1 MQQRTPR
8 LFSVRTIVLGLVLV
22 LAFIL
27 VYPTLHTYLRQE
39 VELRALRGEVAD
51 ARQRNEDLE
60 AELARWDDPAYVTAQ
75 ARERLSYV
83 LPGETAYRVIDP
95 ETVEEDVAPADE
107 QDTPVAATT
116 TAVPWYTSVW
126 DSVEVAGAAP
136 TNEEVAAAAKAKA
149 AKEKAAKEKATK
161 EKDATGKDTTSD
173 DDSGATP

>member
-1 MQQRTPR
+1 VVQQRTPR

-22 LAFIL
+22 LAFVL

-39 VELRALRGEVAD
+39 VELRALRDQVAD

-83 LPGETAYRVIDP
+83 LPGERAYRVIDP
-95 ETVEEDVAPADE
+95 ETVQEVEAPADR
-107 QDTPVAATT
+107 QDSPVAATT

-136 TNEEVAAAAKAKA
+136 TNAEAAAAAAKAKA
-149 AKEKAAKEKATK
+149 ELEKASKKA
-161 EKDATGKDTTSD
+161 ATGKDDTKD
-173 DDSGATP
+173 KDE